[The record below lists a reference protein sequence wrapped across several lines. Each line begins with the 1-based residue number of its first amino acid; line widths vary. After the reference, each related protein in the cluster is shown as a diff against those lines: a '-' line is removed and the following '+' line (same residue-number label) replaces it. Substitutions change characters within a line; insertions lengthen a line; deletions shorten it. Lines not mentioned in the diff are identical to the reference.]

1 MSLTKDEIVD
11 LIDCVNNRIDD
22 LMDCAMFGDA
32 VEIESEIERMNEL
45 STKLNLIK
53 FITRALQS

>member
-1 MSLTKDEIVD
+1 MNLTEDEIVD

-45 STKLNLIK
+45 STKLSE
-53 FITRALQS
+53 ALEA

>member
-1 MSLTKDEIVD
+1 MNLTDNEIID

-32 VEIESEIERMNEL
+32 DEIEDEIERMNEL
-45 STKLNLIK
+45 LNKLSE
-53 FITRALQS
+53 ALEA